1 MARYLR
7 IRCIVKTERTGAH
20 ERISAICGLAPDGSH
35 WTLTHGDAVSQ
46 VENGT
51 CAFYIERLGGQRA
64 EVIVAMDVHAHK
76 YLKTVADR
84 DQPDQLLFLPACLHV
99 AHSRDSVPGQRVVGA
114 KP

>member
-1 MARYLR
+1 MMSFFFQAEDGIRDHCVTGVQTCALPICSKTQMARYLR

-46 VENGT
+46 VESGT
-51 CAFYIERLGGQRA
+51 CAFYIERPGGQRA

-76 YLKTVADR
+76 YLKTV
-84 DQPDQLLFLPACLHV
+84 
-99 AHSRDSVPGQRVVGA
+99 
-114 KP
+114 

>member
-46 VENGT
+46 VESGT

-76 YLKTVADR
+76 YLKTDADR
-84 DQPDQLLFLPACLHV
+84 DQPDELLFLPTCHHV
-99 AHSRDSVPGQRVVGA
+99 VHTSYAVPRRHFTAAG
-114 KP
+114 

>member
-1 MARYLR
+1 
-7 IRCIVKTERTGAH
+7 
-20 ERISAICGLAPDGSH
+20 SH

-46 VENGT
+46 VESGT
-51 CAFYIERLGGQRA
+51 CAFYIERPGGQRA

-99 AHSRDSVPGQRVVGA
+99 AHSPNSVPSQRVVGA
-114 KP
+114 YAVETRWKLRPRRIIFLFPVITPCGSSSL